1 MTEVTF
7 TPQPT
12 ADGSFTFFS
21 PEFEEAFHSHFGA
34 RREAEEKFVEPCRL
48 KEIALSR
55 DRVQIL
61 DICYGLG
68 YNSAAA
74 LHAIGS
80 VNPHCRVELI
90 ALECNRLVPQCA
102 IARDLLQQW
111 NAPIPSHLKTLA
123 ESHRIQTP
131 TLDARLLIGDART
144 TLQQVHTSKFQ
155 ADAIFLDPFS
165 PPKCPQ
171 LWTVEFLQ
179 GVVRCLKPTGILAT
193 YSSAAATRATL
204 VQVGLHV
211 GSTPSTGRRSPGTV
225 ASFDPQYLPPLSQR
239 EREHLQT
246 RAATPYR
253 DPQLNATAEEILKNR
268 DRERQAS
275 PLEPTTRWKRRWR
288 TP

>member
-1 MTEVTF
+1 MTF
-7 TPQPT
+7 APQLT

-21 PEFEEAFHSHFGA
+21 SEFEEAFHSHFGA
-34 RREAEEKFVEPCRL
+34 RREAQEKFVEPCRL
-48 KEIALSR
+48 KEIALAR
-55 DRVQIL
+55 DRVRIL

-74 LHAIGS
+74 LQAIGL
-80 VNPHCRVELI
+80 VNPLCRVELI
-90 ALECNRLVPQCA
+90 GLECNRLVPQRA
-102 IARDLLQQW
+102 IAHHLLQQW
-111 NAPIPSHLKTLA
+111 NPPIPSHLQTLA
-123 ESHRIQTP
+123 KSYRVNAP
-131 TLDARLLIGDART
+131 TLDARLLIGDARA
-144 TLQQVHTSKFQ
+144 TLQQVCNSGFQ

-171 LWTVEFLQ
+171 LWTIEFLQ
-179 GVVRCLKPTGILAT
+179 RVVCCLKPTGILAT

-204 VQVGLHV
+204 ARVGLHI

-225 ASFDPQYLPPLSQR
+225 ASFDPQFLPPLSQR

-253 DPQLNATAEEILKNR
+253 DPQLNATAAEILKNR

-275 PLEPTTRWKRRWR
+275 PLESTKQWKRRWR